1 MSARSKVR
9 VRELGLLSSHIGA
22 QRTERKVVRWK
33 FSPIADKHARKMH
46 YRHSH
51 GCEIHS
57 RAWSSAD
64 RGTPRE
70 KWRWHRGRK
79 EGGAGVGATAG
90 RMRRRWC
97 RFWFWDIVRAASTVR
112 AEGVRRRARQATE
125 GESEVLKLSER
136 QGRSTGKARKE
147 ISGLVS
153 ESVKPKGGHKNQH
166 RVQNSCSVL
175 TRLGLTK
182 LAPERVEQTFVQI
195 TRQEATHDQE

>member
-9 VRELGLLSSHIGA
+9 VHELGLPSSHIGA

-33 FSPIADKHARKMH
+33 FSPIADKHAGKMH

-51 GCEIHS
+51 GCKIHS

-64 RGTPRE
+64 RG
-70 KWRWHRGRK
+70 WRRGRK
-79 EGGAGVGATAG
+79 KGGAGGGATAG
-90 RMRRRWC
+90 HMRRRWC
-97 RFWFWDIVRAASTVR
+97 RFWFWDIVRVREASTVR

-136 QGRSTGKARKE
+136 QGRSTGKGKSEEGDQWA
-147 ISGLVS
+147 GVW

-166 RVQNSCSVL
+166 R
-175 TRLGLTK
+175 GPK
-182 LAPERVEQTFVQI
+182 
-195 TRQEATHDQE
+195 

>member
-9 VRELGLLSSHIGA
+9 VHELGLPSSHIGA

-33 FSPIADKHARKMH
+33 FSPIADKHAGKMH

-51 GCEIHS
+51 GCKIHS
-57 RAWSSAD
+57 RALSSAD

-70 KWRWHRGRK
+70 KWRWRRGRK
-79 EGGAGVGATAG
+79 KGGAGGGATAG
-90 RMRRRWC
+90 HMRRRWC
-97 RFWFWDIVRAASTVR
+97 RFWFWDIVRVREASTVR

-136 QGRSTGKARKE
+136 QGRSTGKGKSEEGDQWA
-147 ISGLVS
+147 GVW

-166 RVQNSCSVL
+166 R
-175 TRLGLTK
+175 GPK
-182 LAPERVEQTFVQI
+182 
-195 TRQEATHDQE
+195 